1 MRLML
6 AFNRNMLA
14 LFLLGNL
21 LTGGINLSI
30 NTLAVGRWEARCIVG
45 GWHP

>member
-14 LFLLGNL
+14 LFLAANL

-30 NTLAVGRWEARCIVG
+30 NTLAVGRWGARSIVG
-45 GWHP
+45 E